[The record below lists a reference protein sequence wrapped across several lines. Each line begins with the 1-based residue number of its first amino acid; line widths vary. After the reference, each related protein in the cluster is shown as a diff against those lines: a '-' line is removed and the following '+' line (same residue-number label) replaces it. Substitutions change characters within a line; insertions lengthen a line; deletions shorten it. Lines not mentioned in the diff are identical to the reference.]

1 MLKHRVQTVPVP
13 SAALGTGSHH
23 VTQQNPQP
31 GTGHYHIA
39 QQNVQSDTVSYPV
52 TQQNIQ
58 PGISYP
64 PDIQINA
71 PSGDKTHPND
81 RFETPPTSG
90 EYYGTQTQQPFSYHT
105 QPVVNKAQYNT
116 QQIKDHDRQRHTS
129 DASPSHVMDNSDYT
143 PASTGSSLRFN
154 SQECS
159 KPSSIPL
166 QDAEEGVRI
175 ITEKYD
181 SLTKLSASPQRSPMG
196 SPSSDGGSFSFVD
209 MIMSQ
214 KFREGV
220 TEQDLLQVDTFY
232 RSHKSE
238 VYVCGCLVNM
248 YFGTSKAALNN
259 DQWTF
264 SRTGIPLLLLD
275 TGEHHRE
282 RKLYI
287 ILAEKGTGFTIWR
300 DVIDSQTGYRT
311 PNANFHTMHTSTDYS
326 KLAGFSFDDAGA
338 ASEFY
343 GHLHKLTADPD
354 DDLLQKGNIKKKK
367 SIKEKKKKVKLP
379 KKTEISQPCCFVHVT
394 KLDRPMT
401 EDSESTSSSKNSN
414 HTEIS
419 APFNFQHVTAPS
431 GTRSDVSNL
440 MGSKLT
446 LTSTSS
452 VDSGL
457 SDDRGSSKTGT

>member
-1 MLKHRVQTVPVP
+1 MLKHRVQTTVVS
-13 SAALGTGSHH
+13 SA
-23 VTQQNPQP
+23 PP
-31 GTGHYHIA
+31 GGA
-39 QQNVQSDTVSYPV
+39 NYPV
-52 TQQNIQ
+52 TQQNAQ
-58 PGISYP
+58 PGIENY
-64 PDIQINA
+64 PDIQIQT
-71 PSGDKTHPND
+71 S
-81 RFETPPTSG
+81 SG
-90 EYYGTQTQQPFSYHT
+90 ETYPGNMCDTAPYGDYRGTQSAQLSSHHT
-105 QPVVNKAQYNT
+105 APVVNNTPYIT
-116 QQIKDHDRQRHTS
+116 QQMVKGQGYRSFQNQQLSPDTSPDHVINNR
-129 DASPSHVMDNSDYT
+129 DYT
-143 PASTGSSLRFN
+143 ATSAEQSSCFN
-154 SQECS
+154 SQDITQ
-159 KPSSIPL
+159 PSSDQQ
-166 QDAEEGVRI
+166 QDSKEGVRI
-175 ITEKYD
+175 ITQKYD
-181 SLTKLSASPQRSPMG
+181 SPSKFSTSPQKSPMG
-196 SPSSDGGSFSFVD
+196 SPSSDGGTFSFTD
-209 MIMSQ
+209 MIMSK

-248 YFGTSKAALNN
+248 YFGSAKAALNN
-259 DQWTF
+259 DEWTF

-300 DVIDSQTGYRT
+300 DVVDNQTGYRT

-354 DDLLQKGNIKKKK
+354 DQLLNPGNIKKKK
-367 SIKEKKKKVKLP
+367 SIKDKKKKVKLP

-394 KLDRPMT
+394 KLDRPIS
-401 EDSESTSSSKNSN
+401 EDSETTSSNKSSNSN
-414 HTEIS
+414 EIS
-419 APFNFQHVTAPS
+419 APFNFQHMTGPS
-431 GTRSDVSNL
+431 KTGCDVSNL

-457 SDDRGSSKTGT
+457 SEDRGSSKTGN

>member
-1 MLKHRVQTVPVP
+1 MLKHRVQTAVVS
-13 SAALGTGSHH
+13 SAPPGSANYPG
-23 VTQQNPQP
+23 TQQN
-31 GTGHYHIA
+31 A
-39 QQNVQSDTVSYPV
+39 
-52 TQQNIQ
+52 Q
-58 PGISYP
+58 PGIENY
-64 PDIQINA
+64 PDIQIQTSSSETYPGSMCDKASYGDYHGSQSAQLSSHQTA
-71 PSGDKTHPND
+71 PVVNNTPYVTQQTVKGQGYQSFQNQQLSPDTSPDHVIND
-81 RFETPPTSG
+81 RNYITTSG
-90 EYYGTQTQQPFSYHT
+90 EQPSCFNSLDIT
-105 QPVVNKAQYNT
+105 QPSSV
-116 QQIKDHDRQRHTS
+116 QQQDSKD
-129 DASPSHVMDNSDYT
+129 
-143 PASTGSSLRFN
+143 
-154 SQECS
+154 
-159 KPSSIPL
+159 
-166 QDAEEGVRI
+166 GVRI
-175 ITEKYD
+175 ITQKYD
-181 SLTKLSASPQRSPMG
+181 SPSQLSTSPQKSPMG
-196 SPSSDGGSFSFVD
+196 SPSSDGGTFSFTD

-248 YFGTSKAALNN
+248 YFGSAKAALNN

-300 DVIDSQTGYRT
+300 DVVDNQTGYRT

-354 DDLLQKGNIKKKK
+354 DELLHPGKIKKKK
-367 SIKEKKKKVKLP
+367 SIKDKKKKVKLP

-394 KLDRPMT
+394 KLDRPISEDT
-401 EDSESTSSSKNSN
+401 ETTSSNKSSNSN
-414 HTEIS
+414 EIS
-419 APFNFQHVTAPS
+419 APFNFQHVTGPS
-431 GTRSDVSNL
+431 NTGCDVSNL

-457 SDDRGSSKTGT
+457 SEDRGSSKTGN